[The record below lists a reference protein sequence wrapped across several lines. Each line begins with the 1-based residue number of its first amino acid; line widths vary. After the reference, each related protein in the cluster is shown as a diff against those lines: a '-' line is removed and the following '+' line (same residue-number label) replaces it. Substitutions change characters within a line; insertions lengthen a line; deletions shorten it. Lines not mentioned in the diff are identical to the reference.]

1 MRKGDLVVG
10 VEGDYMGTVT
20 IKGHDYKGP
29 LPVHHRLYNRVVAS
43 CRLARRST
51 SIGETFVTLVGSLL
65 VNLNL
70 MVNVFTLG

>member
-10 VEGDYMGTVT
+10 VEGDYYMGTVT
-20 IKGHDYKGP
+20 IKGRDYKGP

-51 SIGETFVTLVGSLL
+51 SIGETFVTLGSLL
-65 VNLNL
+65 
-70 MVNVFTLG
+70 